1 MLEFFFLLLFLF
13 GVAVLL
19 QLDWIYYLLYVVG
32 GVWLFSHWWVRRSL
46 NKISVHRRMPN
57 KAFTGEDIR
66 AEVVLTNKSRLPV
79 PWLRIHENIPID
91 LRARESYKVALS
103 IGSRST
109 ARHTFTF
116 HCHRRGYYPVGPLRL
131 YTGDLFGFAESIWQE
146 SNPTYVTVYPQVLPL
161 PRLGLPSQLPFG
173 DVRSRQRIFED
184 PARVAGVRPYDS
196 GDSMRRIHWR
206 ASAHE
211 NKLLV
216 KKYQPAI
223 ALDTTVVLDL
233 DETAYPL
240 RERFSGS
247 EWGVVVAASLASHL
261 AEHRQAVGFLS
272 NGWDPL
278 SEHEVKSIGS
288 QTGQGH
294 LMAILE
300 LLARV
305 QIRRVP
311 PSEDGARRNGGDEPL
326 PDFALEKWLPARAA
340 SLTWGTTLL
349 VVTPRLSEPLLWVLH
364 GLSRRGLT
372 VLAIVCVQTANFEA
386 TRSRAEG
393 LSFQAHQVVWESDL
407 ASLRQEP
414 GVLEK

>member
-1 MLEFFFLLLFLF
+1 MFEFFFLLLFLF
-13 GVAVLL
+13 GIAVFL

-46 NKISVHRRMPN
+46 NQISVQRRMPT

-79 PWLRIHENIPID
+79 PWLRIHENIPIE
-91 LRARESYKVALS
+91 LRHRDSYKVALS
-103 IGSRST
+103 IGSRSP

-131 YTGDLFGFAESIWQE
+131 YTGDLFGFAESVWQE
-146 SNPTYVTVYPQVLPL
+146 SAPTYITVYPQVLPL

-173 DVRSRQRIFED
+173 SVRSRQRIFED
-184 PARVAGVRPYDS
+184 PTRIAGVRPYDS

-233 DETAYPL
+233 DETAFPA
-240 RERFSGS
+240 REWFSGS
-247 EWGVVVAASLASHL
+247 EWGVILAASLASHL
-261 AEHRQAVGFLS
+261 AEHRQSVGLLS

-278 SEHEVKSIGS
+278 SEREVQSIGS

-305 QIRRVP
+305 QVRRLTP
-311 PSEDGARRNGGDEPL
+311 AEDGARRNGDNEPV
-326 PDFALEKWLPARAA
+326 PDFALEKWLPGRAA

-349 VVTPRLSEPLLWVLH
+349 VVTPKLNESLLWVLH
-364 GLSRRGLT
+364 ALYRRGLS
-372 VLAIVCVQTANFEA
+372 VLAIACVQTANFDVI
-386 TRSRAEG
+386 RSRAEG
-393 LSFQAHQVVWESDL
+393 LGIQAHQVVWESDL
-407 ASLRQEP
+407 ADLRQEP
-414 GVLEK
+414 AVLER